1 MFCPN
6 CGGQN
11 QDDLVVYCRECGEN
25 LQVVSQAMKGHL
37 SVALVTR
44 IDAVIEKR
52 NERLRRDAILGA
64 LTGSAFL
71 FSGILGLLEGNAL
84 LFLKVLSVVAGVFA
98 YLLSVWKLLGFRR
111 SVELKARHHHAPA
124 VSEKDEHPAI
134 SASPEVSITM
144 QETSSAESEPIY
156 CPKCGMKNSGEASF
170 CPSCGMGLALA
181 YVPAGMERYMP
192 RFLLTWLDR
201 GVAKNE
207 ETPFRPQYRSW
218 SAIMVVAGVFLFAGI
233 GNLIEHYWSG
243 AVTNF
248 VLGLTLVV
256 SGSWNLVAYQRTAA
270 KETEPHELA
279 PTSRLDAIGPFLLA
293 SWKTVL
299 AVLAVCAGL
308 IWYFGII
315 QAVPLV
321 LVALLILIGALLK
334 FWQRQNDQFFLNRSS
349 LPTSELSVSDSL
361 ETTPL
366 GHRPLSITEPTT
378 RFLDPLMD
386 NIELEKAPTTQ
397 KLADPRR

>member
-1 MFCPN
+1 
-6 CGGQN
+6 
-11 QDDLVVYCRECGEN
+11 
-25 LQVVSQAMKGHL
+25 
-37 SVALVTR
+37 
-44 IDAVIEKR
+44 
-52 NERLRRDAILGA
+52 
-64 LTGSAFL
+64 
-71 FSGILGLLEGNAL
+71 
-84 LFLKVLSVVAGVFA
+84 
-98 YLLSVWKLLGFRR
+98 
-111 SVELKARHHHAPA
+111 
-124 VSEKDEHPAI
+124 
-134 SASPEVSITM
+134 
-144 QETSSAESEPIY
+144 
-156 CPKCGMKNSGEASF
+156 
-170 CPSCGMGLALA
+170 
-181 YVPAGMERYMP
+181 
-192 RFLLTWLDR
+192 
-201 GVAKNE
+201 
-207 ETPFRPQYRSW
+207 
-218 SAIMVVAGVFLFAGI
+218 
-233 GNLIEHYWSG
+233 
-243 AVTNF
+243 VTNF

-308 IWYFGII
+308 IWCFGII

-334 FWQRQNDQFFLNRSS
+334 FWQRQNYQFFLNRSS